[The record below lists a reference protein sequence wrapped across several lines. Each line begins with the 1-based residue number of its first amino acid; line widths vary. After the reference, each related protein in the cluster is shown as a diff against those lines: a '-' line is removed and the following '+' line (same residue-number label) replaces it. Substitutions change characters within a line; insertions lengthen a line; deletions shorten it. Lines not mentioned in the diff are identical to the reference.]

1 MKKIFFCC
9 LLLLGA
15 CRNEQDQKTSIKFD
29 PDSEDYTFDPRNLF
43 SSIRVIPL
51 HAPSDIL
58 IDAESDVE
66 YDNDKFFVVET
77 QRRKRVDIFDSN
89 GQYVG
94 SVAARGRGGN
104 EYIGINSFQIID
116 SIIAIYSY
124 HNKSIY
130 FYHTDGAF
138 VRKESLKYNPLHLLK
153 VENGYW
159 GYSGYSGVVP
169 ERVVRMDTEGQIVE
183 KYLPAEGNI
192 IPLSESGAVFTS
204 YDRGVL
210 VRESL
215 RNEIT
220 YINEN
225 GKIETFLK
233 FDFGKYNIPKTYFD
247 NSDPYAAAEKL
258 MKSDFVVMDRFFI
271 NNDYAVLSVNFQKG
285 GNEIKMITSIGIENN
300 NIWKWLKSDPK
311 GSLSMFFSSARQLT
325 SNSELVLIVDADRVK
340 EFSAAYPDL
349 IPRLENSGD
358 NPYIVL
364 CRLK

>member
-1 MKKIFFCC
+1 M
-9 LLLLGA
+9 
-15 CRNEQDQKTSIKFD
+15 
-29 PDSEDYTFDPRNLF
+29 
-43 SSIRVIPL
+43 
-51 HAPSDIL
+51 
-58 IDAESDVE
+58 
-66 YDNDKFFVVET
+66 
-77 QRRKRVDIFDSN
+77 
-89 GQYVG
+89 
-94 SVAARGRGGN
+94 SVLSPARGRGGN

-215 RNEIT
+215 R
-220 YINEN
+220 
-225 GKIETFLK
+225 
-233 FDFGKYNIPKTYFD
+233 
-247 NSDPYAAAEKL
+247 
-258 MKSDFVVMDRFFI
+258 M
-271 NNDYAVLSVNFQKG
+271 
-285 GNEIKMITSIGIENN
+285 
-300 NIWKWLKSDPK
+300 
-311 GSLSMFFSSARQLT
+311 
-325 SNSELVLIVDADRVK
+325 
-340 EFSAAYPDL
+340 
-349 IPRLENSGD
+349 RL
-358 NPYIVL
+358 PIQ
-364 CRLK
+364 